1 MVSLENSKKSRVWS
15 CLSIYFSLLFFL
27 AFLYMYVIHLKL
39 WQSSLMVF
47 LSGTWFFEQG
57 TNESIRKK
65 CSHFWAAVFAF
76 RPKFCQLEKHGKT
89 GALWSCGDHVARY
102 VCVQLLDFPLCGL
115 WRSVR
120 FITFFRR
127 FYHKCT
133 HHHDETRNTVN
144 MIASS
149 VQCCRCLLLTAA
161 GGAELHKSSLHVH
174 TVASPSSMHFS
185 APCIQQA
192 RNRTTEKSTWLICK
206 LQ

>member
-1 MVSLENSKKSRVWS
+1 MNLLEKNAPISELLSSPFGPNFANWKSTEK
-15 CLSIYFSLLFFL
+15 LLLFRRRSTQ
-27 AFLYMYVIHLKL
+27 V
-39 WQSSLMVF
+39 
-47 LSGTWFFEQG
+47 
-57 TNESIRKK
+57 
-65 CSHFWAAVFAF
+65 
-76 RPKFCQLEKHGKT
+76 
-89 GALWSCGDHVARY
+89 GDHVARY